1 MQKYYKCMSRTIII
15 NAVNIFAS
23 GGGNTHLRELL
34 LHADP
39 VAAGFEKVQVIAPQ
53 ATLDRLPD
61 FRWLDKITH
70 PWLNKNLLY
79 RYLFLYFRLKDYLVQ
94 ANVLF
99 SPAGDYSGSFPRQV
113 AMAQNQLYYEP
124 RERFRYFPSPV
135 FFRLLVL
142 QWLQFLSFRKAKRII
157 TLTYYTAQLLAKKY
171 ALPVTATV
179 VTHGIPQNFELPVKN
194 QLSAD
199 AYSFEKPYRLL
210 YVSSVDMYKHQWVV
224 VDAVAELRRKGIP
237 VELHIVG
244 PVLYPLAG
252 KKLNKAWFNAGE
264 HSKAIIIHGAVSYQN
279 IREIYAQAD
288 MFVFSSTCES
298 FGLTLLEAAK
308 AGLPVLC
315 YDYPPAREILDKGAA
330 WFSELDA
337 GTIAHKIDLLY
348 RKPELRRQIAEAGQ
362 ERARLFSWEKC
373 AQQTFQLLAEVA
385 G

>member
-1 MQKYYKCMSRTIII
+1 MPRTLVI
-15 NAVNIFAS
+15 NAVNIVAS

-39 VAAGFEKVQVIAPQ
+39 SANGFEKVQVIAPQ

-61 FRWLDKITH
+61 FPWLEKITH

-99 SPAGDYSGSFPRQV
+99 SPAGDYNGSFPRQV

-124 RERFRYFPSPV
+124 RERFRYFPGPV
-135 FFRLLVL
+135 FFRLLLL
-142 QWLQFLSFRKAKRII
+142 QWLQYLAFRKARKII
-157 TLTYYTAQLLAKKY
+157 TLTAYTAGLLAKKHG
-171 ALPVTATV
+171 LRVPATV
-179 VTHGIPQNFELPVKN
+179 IPHGIPQDFEMPVKQ
-194 QLSAD
+194 QLNPD
-199 AYSFEKPYRLL
+199 AYSFEHPFSLL
-210 YVSSVDMYKHQWVV
+210 CVSSIDLYKHQWVV
-224 VDAVAELRRKGIP
+224 VDAVTELRRKGIP
-237 VELHIVG
+237 VELHLAG

-252 KKLNKAWFNAGE
+252 QKLNEALLRAGE
-264 HSKAIIIHGAVSYQN
+264 HRNAIINHGTVSYED
-279 IREIYAQAD
+279 IRKIYAQAD

-298 FGLTLLEAAK
+298 FGITVLEAAK
-308 AGLPVLC
+308 AGLPVIS
-315 YDYPPAREILDKGAA
+315 YDYPPVREILDKGAA

-337 GTIAHKIDLLY
+337 GTIAHKIELLY
-348 RKPELRRQIAEAGQ
+348 IKPELRRQIAEAAQ

-373 AQQTFQLLAEVA
+373 AQHTFQLLAEVA